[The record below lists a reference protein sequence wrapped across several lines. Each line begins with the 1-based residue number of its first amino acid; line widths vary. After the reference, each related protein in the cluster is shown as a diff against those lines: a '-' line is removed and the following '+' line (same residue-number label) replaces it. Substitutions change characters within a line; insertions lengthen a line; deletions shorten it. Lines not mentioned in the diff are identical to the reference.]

1 MGPLRHTLLASLITG
16 ATLGRMEHEA
26 LSTADGLDSLA
37 QAFDSEPGLLAAGMD
52 ARVAH
57 LQGASPSLSPAVQLA
72 GDTLEVLAPLAD
84 RVGLSARRARLQDEA
99 FRHREPVAHAALV
112 AELGPADGD
121 DTATLTMAMDATR
134 ALLAELGTEASVS
147 GRVKSRYGLH
157 RKATR
162 KGVPADS
169 LLDRVGVRVILDEEQ
184 SCYDLL
190 DAAHA
195 RWEAVPGSTDDYIAA
210 PKASGYRSLHT
221 AVRVSPGRA
230 PVELQIRT
238 RQMDHEAETGP
249 AAHWRYKL
257 AQA

>member
-37 QAFDSEPGLLAAGMD
+37 QSFDTERSLLAAGMD

-72 GDTLEVLAPLAD
+72 SDTLDVLAPLAD

-99 FRHREPVAHAALV
+99 FRHREPTAHAALV
-112 AELGPADGD
+112 AELGPTDGED
-121 DTATLTMAMDATR
+121 AATLAFALDATH
-134 ALLAELGTEASVS
+134 ALLDELGTDARVM

-157 RKATR
+157 RKAVR
-162 KGVPADS
+162 KGVSPTA
-169 LLDRVGVRVILDEEQ
+169 LLDRVGVRVVLDEEQ
-184 SCYDLL
+184 SCYDFL

-195 RWEAVPGSTDDYIAA
+195 RWTPIAGSTDDYIAS

-221 AVRVSPGRA
+221 TVQVAPGRA

-238 RQMDHEAETGP
+238 AEMDLEAETGP

-257 AQA
+257 GQA